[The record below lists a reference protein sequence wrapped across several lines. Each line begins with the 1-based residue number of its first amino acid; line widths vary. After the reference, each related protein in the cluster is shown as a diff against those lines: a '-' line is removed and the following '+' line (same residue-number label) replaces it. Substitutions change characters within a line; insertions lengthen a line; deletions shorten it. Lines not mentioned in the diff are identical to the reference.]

1 MARQKSSL
9 DIIVQNQEG
18 QMLRGSSEEPQILPI
33 LEERSGKGKYIN
45 LNLVSR
51 LLRYIVIKMS
61 NFWLY
66 KNVVLLN
73 IYSFR

>member
-33 LEERSGKGKYIN
+33 LEERSGKGKYID

-51 LLRYIVIKMS
+51 LLR
-61 NFWLY
+61 
-66 KNVVLLN
+66 
-73 IYSFR
+73 